1 MMQITLQCPC
11 GSRDP
16 VNAEKMPSAKT
27 CAKCGATLT
36 FGPTVQWLLI
46 GGRKGPSRAAV
57 PIPRDVRLSIGNT
70 PAQWLTLPGEDIGDP
85 HAEIMLGADDK
96 LRVFH
101 AQGHGGT
108 WINTASIHEGVLRP
122 QDSLFIGPYRLRV
135 TTERPTKDMDAGA
148 DDRREPV
155 LESASEEGESTKTPL
170 IRHEADEAEPVA
182 KGRFIVAGVVAT
194 LAIAYLG
201 WWLIAPKFSKEMPS
215 STFYRCPADGT
226 VVRGGWDGGFPKCP
240 QCGAL
245 CVGGLRYKA
254 EKSEVSPTTT
264 APTSQPTGLKPNK
277 GSGP

>member
-1 MMQITLQCPC
+1 MQITLHCPC

-27 CAKCGATLT
+27 CAKCGTALA

-57 PIPRDVRLSIGNT
+57 PIPRDVKLSIGNT

-85 HAEIMLGADDK
+85 HAEILLGADDK

-155 LESASEEGESTKTPL
+155 IEPVSADRESTKTPL
-170 IRHEADEAEPVA
+170 IVHDTDEVIPAS
-182 KGRFIVAGVVAT
+182 KGRYIVAGVVAT
-194 LAIAYLG
+194 LAISYLG

-226 VVRGGWDGGFPKCP
+226 VVRGGWDDGFPKCP

-264 APTSQPTGLKPNK
+264 APTSQTTGSKPNK